1 MTIVPAGEFTT
12 EPATAMRAAA
22 QIPISYSSTFADWER
37 LWLGSA
43 TGHYGVRLTLRGIR
57 LRGHLPDAAP

>member
-37 LWLGSA
+37 PRASVA
-43 TGHYGVRLTLRGIR
+43 VVC
-57 LRGHLPDAAP
+57 DSEQ